1 MMAGSMTFGSVSLL
15 HRSARV
21 EALPQLSVCLSL
33 GITVVS
39 FDFSGSGLSEGQH
52 QHFVLFVNLQLC
64 SSSLQVSMSLL
75 EHGSDSTS
83 GQLLSIFEK
92 RVSFAAC

>member
-1 MMAGSMTFGSVSLL
+1 MAGSMTFGSVSLL
-15 HRSARV
+15 HNRSARV

-52 QHFVLFVNLQLC
+52 QHFVLSDDLQLC

-92 RVSFAAC
+92 RVIFAAC